1 MFQYR
6 HISWWYWLATI
17 PLLVAGLTGRNEAF
31 YYAMALTV
39 VQWIHFALRDRSLA
53 SFPVQTRVGYLGL
66 LLLGQWD
73 PFYFIYYI
81 QLIGTSAMV
90 LFGYCPLARMLS
102 LMPWN
107 CREPFSLSL
116 MKRTFLSP
124 PVRGSILQGLPP
136 EPARTA

>member
-6 HISWWYWLATI
+6 HISWWYWLATV
-17 PLLVAGLTGRNEAF
+17 PLLIAGLSGRNEAF

-39 VQWIHFALRDRSLA
+39 VQWIYFALRDRSLV
-53 SFPVQTRVGYLGL
+53 SFPVQVRMGYLGL

-73 PFYFIYYI
+73 PFHFIYYI

-107 CREPFSLSL
+107 RQEPFCFSLV
-116 MKRTFLSP
+116 KRTILAP
-124 PVRGSILQGLPP
+124 PTRGSILQGLAP